1 MLSVIIS
8 MLAFSLVG
16 SIAPGP
22 VCVVAVSSAA
32 QAGFFRALGFVLG
45 ATIGYTLMVILVG
58 LGLLGSLQRQPAIME
73 ALSWIGAAYLLYLAW
88 RIGTSG
94 AAVMDLNEQHKV
106 PGFWAGAWAQ
116 WLNPKAWLFSVS
128 GIGMFVSSAEP
139 GAGYLAI
146 FTLLSLLMCLL
157 GVGSWALAGHLLGR
171 RLSGHPAL
179 LWFNPLMGLLLAGS
193 VGLILTH

>member
-1 MLSVIIS
+1 

-58 LGLLGSLQRQPAIME
+58 LGLLGSLQRQPAIMQ

-106 PGFWAGAWAQ
+106 PGFWAGAWA
-116 WLNPKAWLFSVS
+116 
-128 GIGMFVSSAEP
+128 
-139 GAGYLAI
+139 
-146 FTLLSLLMCLL
+146 
-157 GVGSWALAGHLLGR
+157 LAGHLLGR